1 MASETFSENLHKV
14 LGSIMEGA
22 GKLKANHDALQL
34 LLSDNCTT
42 KSPRI
47 LMCEQRVEFCDA
59 NCTLLRLRSDIKKLE
74 DLLVTMG
81 KKVEEGKISDLYPS
95 MENLDLTEKTEKTDD
110 TIECEA
116 CSSPG
121 LPFDVPPGTEV
132 RLEDEVKVDHRS
144 RRRSRSLTF
153 IKKVVHRLASR
164 SRSRTCRCRLHVS
177 SSNPDVTLPVEE

>member
-42 KSPRI
+42 K
-47 LMCEQRVEFCDA
+47 
-59 NCTLLRLRSDIKKLE
+59 IKKLE

-132 RLEDEVKVDHRS
+132 RLEDEVKVGEY
-144 RRRSRSLTF
+144 L
-153 IKKVVHRLASR
+153 LYPY
-164 SRSRTCRCRLHVS
+164 S
-177 SSNPDVTLPVEE
+177 SEGLSQ